1 MLLLSASMISK
12 PFYIFPNS
20 LYYKLSFVYGV
31 SGFQF
36 SFAQKEVSWWLELNV
51 AWFFI
56 VLSFVRYVECTSSAI
71 QALTLF
77 KELYSE
83 YRPKDIETCIGKALD
98 YIQSTQNP
106 DGSWYCAT

>member
-51 AWFFI
+51 A
-56 VLSFVRYVECTSSAI
+56 
-71 QALTLF
+71 
-77 KELYSE
+77 
-83 YRPKDIETCIGKALD
+83 
-98 YIQSTQNP
+98 
-106 DGSWYCAT
+106 